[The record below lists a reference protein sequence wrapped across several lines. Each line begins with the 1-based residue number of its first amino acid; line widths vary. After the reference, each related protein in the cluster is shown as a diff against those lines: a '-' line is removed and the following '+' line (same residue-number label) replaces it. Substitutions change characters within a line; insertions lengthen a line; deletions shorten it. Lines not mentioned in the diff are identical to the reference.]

1 MAQVLCF
8 LLAPVVSSFLH
19 LVPTLTPVAAATSGP
34 APAPQPVGPASADP
48 IVPSPGSAAT
58 SAPAPAPLPPSSA
71 DSPRSGCPS
80 KCGNLNI
87 PYPFGIDSE
96 HEICSWHGLFSLTCN
111 TSFNPPRLYAGNV
124 IVLNISLE
132 DGQMVVGA
140 SYSQICHNDSS
151 NGTTETHGVPKYIRR
166 HVADTETSSETTTTL
181 DLTNNTPY
189 LISGARNE
197 FTAIGCNTE
206 AYLQGRE
213 DWSYYTGCI
222 TYCVSLEEAAQ
233 DGEECAGLGCCQ
245 TSILGNLTVM
255 QVSWKDPTPVQGSSN
270 PASSN
275 DISTCSYA
283 FVAEKGWYNF
293 SRQDISTDGADFT
306 TRYGEQTE
314 KQIRLVLD
322 WAIRDNGSCLL
333 SGATPESATASAP
346 GDGYLCNCSQGY
358 TGNPYVANGCRNIN
372 ECELSTDSCG
382 SASTCHDR
390 PGDYVCKCNF
400 GYRGN
405 GKSEKGCQPIIPV
418 YAFAIIATS
427 VSALLACFMIIE
439 VKKRKQRIFFDKNG
453 GEILERMGAFGKV
466 FFGIIGGADEK
477 RVAVKCATL
486 KAETLPKEEFVNE
499 ITFQF
504 RVSHENLVRLVGC
517 CLETPVPMLVFEFV
531 PNGSLYNML
540 HGGNKRTCEL
550 PLLTRLEIAIGSAE
564 ALSYMHSHGGNH
576 VHGDVKSGNILLD
589 QNLTPKVS
597 DFGSSK
603 LVSVA
608 GMYSKWCV
616 SGDMSY
622 IDPVYLKSGRFTEKS
637 DVYSFGVV
645 LLELIT
651 RKTAKYGDNSL
662 PLEFVKCCKEYGNGR
677 KMYDKDI
684 VSADDS
690 ESKHYM
696 ECLDRIGELAVRC
709 LNEDLD
715 ERSTMREVVRQLKQ
729 VKLIACG

>member
-1 MAQVLCF
+1 MAQVVCF
-8 LLAPVVSSFLH
+8 LLAPVVSFLH
-19 LVPTLTPVAAATSGP
+19 LLPTLTPVAAATSGP
-34 APAPQPVGPASADP
+34 
-48 IVPSPGSAAT
+48 
-58 SAPAPAPLPPSSA
+58 
-71 DSPRSGCPS
+71 GCLS
-80 KCGNLNI
+80 KCGNLSI
-87 PYPFGIDSE
+87 PYPFGTDGD
-96 HEICSWHGLFSLTCN
+96 HGNCSWHGLFSLTCDKR
-111 TSFNPPRLYAGNV
+111 FGPPRLYTGNV
-124 IVLNISLE
+124 SVLSISLE
-132 DGQMVVGA
+132 AGEMVVAG
-140 SYSQICHNDSS
+140 SYSQICPNYSSSS
-151 NGTTETHGVPKYIRR
+151 NGRSAGSATH
-166 HVADTETSSETTTTL
+166 
-181 DLTNNTPY
+181 NTPF
-189 LISGARNE
+189 LISAARNE
-197 FTAIGCNTE
+197 FTANGCNTE

-245 TSILGNLTVM
+245 TSISGNLTVM
-255 QVSWKDPTPVQGSSN
+255 EVTWRDPTPVQGSSN
-270 PASSN
+270 PSSSN

-283 FVAEKGWYNF
+283 FIAEKGW
-293 SRQDISTDGADFT
+293 QDIGSDDGADNFT
-306 TRYGEQTE
+306 TRYGETTDQ
-314 KQIRLVLD
+314 KPIRVVLD
-322 WAIRDNGSCLL
+322 WAIRDDGSCLL
-333 SGATPESATASAP
+333 SADKGATPESATASACVSDHSHCVNATQ

-358 TGNPYVANGCRNIN
+358 TGNPYVANGCKNIN
-372 ECELSTDSCG
+372 ECELGTYSCG

-390 PGDYVCKCNF
+390 PGDYVCKCKF
-400 GYRGN
+400 GYKGN
-405 GKSEKGCQPIIPV
+405 GKSEKGCQPIVPV

-427 VSALLACFMIIE
+427 VSVLLACFMIFEI
-439 VKKRKQRIFFDKNG
+439 KKRKQRIFFDKNG
-453 GEILERMGAFGKV
+453 GEILERMGINIFTERQMKKITNRHSTPIGEGAFGKV
-466 FFGIIGGADEK
+466 FFGIIGRADEK

-540 HGGNKRTCEL
+540 HGGTKRTCEL

-622 IDPVYLKSGRFTEKS
+622 IDPV
-637 DVYSFGVV
+637 
-645 LLELIT
+645 
-651 RKTAKYGDNSL
+651 
-662 PLEFVKCCKEYGNGR
+662 
-677 KMYDKDI
+677 
-684 VSADDS
+684 
-690 ESKHYM
+690 
-696 ECLDRIGELAVRC
+696 
-709 LNEDLD
+709 
-715 ERSTMREVVRQLKQ
+715 
-729 VKLIACG
+729 